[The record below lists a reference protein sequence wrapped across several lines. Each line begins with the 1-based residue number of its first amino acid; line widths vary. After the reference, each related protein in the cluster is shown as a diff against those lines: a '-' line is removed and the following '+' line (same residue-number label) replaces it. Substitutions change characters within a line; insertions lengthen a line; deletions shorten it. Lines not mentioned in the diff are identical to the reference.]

1 MPDYTWVC
9 HACKEANNPGAETCR
24 GCGFP
29 AVASADEIEQVA
41 TGIKRPR
48 RQTRKEW
55 EAARR
60 ADLAALPLWKKPF
73 AYALQVVRLVGA
85 VMILGGI
92 FDLSIW
98 GLLFGL
104 GVVAIAEL
112 LFRLLKGR
120 PYVWEAL

>member
-1 MPDYTWVC
+1 M
-9 HACKEANNPGAETCR
+9 
-24 GCGFP
+24 
-29 AVASADEIEQVA
+29 ASADEIEQVA